1 MRFRGAILA
10 TTFLVTPIAAMAQ
23 PITGLYLGAGAGLH
37 APDDPKATSYGQG
50 FGTGTVKL
58 I

>member
-1 MRFRGAILA
+1 MRHRGAILA

-37 APDDPKATSYGQG
+37 APETLRRHHTDRASAPGPYS
-50 FGTGTVKL
+50 
-58 I
+58 